1 MGKTVIKVTT
11 NFYSLKVTIDGF
23 VHLKVKMKDIYGY
36 QSWSDRKDNCSIQYY
51 CRYGN
56 ITCEY
61 QDKEVWKEILKQL
74 EFIEFN

>member
-1 MGKTVIKVTT
+1 MIKVIT
-11 NFYSLKVTIDGF
+11 NFYSLMITVDGHI
-23 VHLKVKMKDIYGY
+23 HLKVKMKDIYGY

-61 QDKEVWKEILKQL
+61 QDREVWKEILKQL
-74 EFIEFN
+74 EPIEFN

>member
-1 MGKTVIKVTT
+1 MNTIKVTT
-11 NFYSLKVTIDGF
+11 NFYSLKITIDSF
-23 VHLKVKMKDIYGY
+23 VHLKIKMKDIYGY

-61 QDKEVWKEILKQL
+61 QDREVWKEILKQL
-74 EFIEFN
+74 EPIEFN